1 MFLKKIT
8 IFLLMFFFWF
18 SSVFADENNFN
29 VTPATIN
36 ARMPSSDVKVDYNTN
51 NSLQWQSSL
60 NYYQQSVLNTD
71 WPTKEKAE
79 VINQINSEAWP
90 TNEKADMQKILDW
103 KTNTPQQSK
112 SSSKFACE
120 ASEDAICSDKFM
132 IPTNDFSPGWEWLNK
147 NSSEKTINWFMTV
160 LIKKLMVA
168 LGSLALLIMVVWAWF
183 MIFAMWKD
191 ENLNKWKTI
200 FKAWLI
206 SLAIA
211 LSSYY
216 MVSFL
221 SYILYTTN

>member
-8 IFLLMFFFWF
+8 IFSLMFFFWF
-18 SSVFADENNFN
+18 SSVFAVETVSIDSKEWNI
-29 VTPATIN
+29 P
-36 ARMPSSDVKVDYNTN
+36 DV
-51 NSLQWQSSL
+51 NSPIEW
-60 NYYQQSVLNTD
+60 D
-71 WPTKEKAE
+71 
-79 VINQINSEAWP
+79 
-90 TNEKADMQKILDW
+90 KIETL
-103 KTNTPQQSK
+103 SK
-112 SSSKFACE
+112 SSSKFACDP
-120 ASEDAICSDKFM
+120 SEDAICSDKFM
-132 IPTNDFSPGWEWLNK
+132 IPTNDFSPGWAGLNK

>member
-8 IFLLMFFFWF
+8 IFSLMFLFWF
-18 SSVFADENNFN
+18 SSAFAADNEF
-29 VTPATIN
+29 
-36 ARMPSSDVKVDYNTN
+36 
-51 NSLQWQSSL
+51 
-60 NYYQQSVLNTD
+60 
-71 WPTKEKAE
+71 
-79 VINQINSEAWP
+79 
-90 TNEKADMQKILDW
+90 EKADYNQLIEKWISPTEASKMSW
-103 KTNTPQQSK
+103 YTP

-132 IPTNDFSPGWEWLNK
+132 IPTNDFSPGGAGLNK
-147 NSSEKTINWFMTV
+147 PSSEKTINWFMTV

>member
-8 IFLLMFFFWF
+8 IFSLMFFFWF
-18 SSVFADENNFN
+18 SSVFADQVIWESRDTKNDVLFNNTSSAQWIVDSRKKEEWMSYNSQN
-29 VTPATIN
+29 VIDSDWSIKN
-36 ARMPSSDVKVDYNTN
+36 ISSDWKITN
-51 NSLQWQSSL
+51 L
-60 NYYQQSVLNTD
+60 
-71 WPTKEKAE
+71 
-79 VINQINSEAWP
+79 
-90 TNEKADMQKILDW
+90 
-103 KTNTPQQSK
+103 TPQQTKTSN
-112 SSSKFACE
+112 SSKFACDP
-120 ASEDAICSDKFM
+120 SEDAICSDKFM
-132 IPTNDFSPGWEWLNK
+132 IPTNDFSPGWAGLNK
-147 NSSEKTINWFMTV
+147 ASSEKTINWFMTV

>member
-8 IFLLMFFFWF
+8 IFSLMFFFWF
-18 SSVFADENNFN
+18 SSVFASWFIWESRDTKN
-29 VTPATIN
+29 
-36 ARMPSSDVKVDYNTN
+36 DVLFN
-51 NSLQWQSSL
+51 NSSNKESL
-60 NYYQQSVLNTD
+60 TEGAQLIKDINNWNTTQNTSQQ
-71 WPTKEKAE
+71 TKTS
-79 VINQINSEAWP
+79 N
-90 TNEKADMQKILDW
+90 
-103 KTNTPQQSK
+103 
-112 SSSKFACE
+112 SSKFACE

-132 IPTNDFSPGWEWLNK
+132 IPTNDFSPGWAGLNK

>member
-8 IFLLMFFFWF
+8 IFSLMFFFWF
-18 SSVFADENNFN
+18 SSAFADTVKDFN
-29 VTPATIN
+29 DVMN
-36 ARMPSSDVKVDYNTN
+36 SSKY
-51 NSLQWQSSL
+51 
-60 NYYQQSVLNTD
+60 
-71 WPTKEKAE
+71 TKE
-79 VINQINSEAWP
+79 
-90 TNEKADMQKILDW
+90 EKDAILDTQISKPDW
-103 KTNTPQQSK
+103 WTYSIKDAFNAWDLTDGKSNKEFQQITK
-112 SSSKFACE
+112 ELNNVWTQSKFACE
-120 ASEDAICSDKFM
+120 SSKDAICSDKFE
-132 IPTNDFSPGWEWLNK
+132 IDTKLFSPGWTGLNK
-147 NSSEKTINWFMTV
+147 ASSEKTINWFMTV

>member
-8 IFLLMFFFWF
+8 IFSLMFFFWF
-18 SSVFADENNFN
+18 SSIFADENQSLTEGAQLIKDTDNIISN
-29 VTPATIN
+29 QNKESLTEGAQLIK
-36 ARMPSSDVKVDYNTN
+36 DVNNWNTT
-51 NSLQWQSSL
+51 Q
-60 NYYQQSVLNTD
+60 NT
-71 WPTKEKAE
+71 
-79 VINQINSEAWP
+79 S
-90 TNEKADMQKILDW
+90 
-103 KTNTPQQSK
+103 QQSK

-120 ASEDAICSDKFM
+120 ASKDAICSDKFE
-132 IPTNDFSPGWEWLNK
+132 IDTKLFSPGGAGLNK